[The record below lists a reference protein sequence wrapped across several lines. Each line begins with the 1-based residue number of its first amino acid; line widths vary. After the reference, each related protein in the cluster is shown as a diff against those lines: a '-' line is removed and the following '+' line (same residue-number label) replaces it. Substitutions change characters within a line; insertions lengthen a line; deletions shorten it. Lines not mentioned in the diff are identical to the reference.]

1 MDIKRLILFV
11 VLSFVILMGWD
22 SWQRSHAPVAV
33 AQEPV
38 ELDVPTVTAD
48 ASPRDIKEVGFR
60 LIQDKT
66 VTVETDLFS
75 AEISTVGGDLRH
87 LSLLKH
93 RADNST
99 DDNFVLMDD
108 AKASE
113 SLYVAQSGLIGQALP
128 THKALFSA
136 SAPSYQLAADQ
147 DALKVVLNWTDVSG
161 VSVDKIYTFT
171 RGNYAIKVDYKI
183 SNGSAEAIDPWVYY
197 QIIHDSE
204 SNQGSRMMP
213 TFTGGAYF
221 TDADK
226 FKKINFGDMA
236 KSDFSKVTKDGWIG
250 LVQHYFVGAWIPQE
264 ALTREFYT
272 NKLTDTVFAVGTKSS
287 LGLIAPGQTKE
298 VSAQLFAGPQTH
310 DDLVAT
316 APGLEYTVDYGWLA
330 FIASPLFK
338 ILDLIQDVVGN
349 WGVAI
354 ILLTI
359 LIKLVFYPLSAAGYR
374 NMAQMRELAPRLQ
387 SMKEK
392 FGDDRQKMQQAMMEL
407 YKTEKINPLG
417 GCLPILVQIPVFIG
431 LYWMLLASVEMRH
444 APFMLWIKDLS
455 APDPYWVLP
464 VLMGLSMIIQTK
476 LNPKPTDP
484 IQAKVMTWMPVVFSI
499 FFFFFPAG
507 LVLYWLVNNILS
519 IVQQAYIN
527 RTIHA
532 AALAKKGHAKR

>member
-1 MDIKRLILFV
+1 
-11 VLSFVILMGWD
+11 
-22 SWQRSHAPVAV
+22 
-33 AQEPV
+33 
-38 ELDVPTVTAD
+38 VTAD

-108 AKASE
+108 AKTSE
-113 SLYVAQSGLIGQALP
+113 TLYVAQSGLIGQALP

-147 DALKVVLNWTDVSG
+147 DVLKVVLNWTDVSG
-161 VSVDKIYTFT
+161 LSVDKIYTFT

-197 QIIHDSE
+197 QIIHDSQ

-444 APFMLWIKDLS
+444 APFMLWIQDLS

>member
-1 MDIKRLILFV
+1 
-11 VLSFVILMGWD
+11 MGWD

-108 AKASE
+108 AKTSE
-113 SLYVAQSGLIGQALP
+113 TLYVAQSGLIGQALP

-147 DALKVVLNWTDVSG
+147 DVLKVVLNWTDVSG
-161 VSVDKIYTFT
+161 LSVDKIYTFT

-197 QIIHDSE
+197 QIIHDSQ

-444 APFMLWIKDLS
+444 APFMLWIQDLS